1 MEEGKMYGREPVLAE
16 FKNIMRFVLTNYLSS
31 DFVPSGT
38 CSIVDAMKNIER
50 FGKDSPSRLLKVV
63 GNQANRF
70 ASLVKREAA

>member
-1 MEEGKMYGREPVLAE
+1 
-16 FKNIMRFVLTNYLSS
+16 
-31 DFVPSGT
+31 
-38 CSIVDAMKNIER
+38 MKNIER